1 MVKVHSYLNG
11 KGRRK
16 RTSLSE
22 TFFPHHSIALLHF
35 QQKSLLLVDWE
46 LMTARSSMVG
56 GGKPIGGVDGPW
68 GEEATRR
75 CHRGKW
81 WDKLLPVGGSSRVW
95 TQPTRCFFY
104 SESLGSD
111 ESWATVIF
119 FWRKLSF
126 FIINKY
132 MLMFVIQNIFGD
144 LFFFHMLNRT
154 IFELRV
160 GQKKIQVRLNCVVL
174 TGIVDM

>member
-35 QQKSLLLVDWE
+35 QQKSLLLVDRE

-75 CHRGKW
+75 CHRGK
-81 WDKLLPVGGSSRVW
+81 
-95 TQPTRCFFY
+95 
-104 SESLGSD
+104 
-111 ESWATVIF
+111 
-119 FWRKLSF
+119 
-126 FIINKY
+126 
-132 MLMFVIQNIFGD
+132 
-144 LFFFHMLNRT
+144 
-154 IFELRV
+154 
-160 GQKKIQVRLNCVVL
+160 
-174 TGIVDM
+174 